1 MLKEEIKKLN
11 NIDLVGQLISHAH
24 TFGDFVQETKD
35 FSDEII
41 CRLENFVIASEQR
54 SDLVN
59 GAVADFVNKYG
70 LDCPYCGDNSGQ
82 IIHGYSGDSL
92 ADLEMCE
99 FCYTTPNSKF
109 NLRNDLEELLKKAT
123 ASL

>member
-1 MLKEEIKKLN
+1 MDETVKKFAKVIHVMSKTILLGEVETLLEEFKEKIIKESVPLGC
-11 NIDLVGQLISHAH
+11 V
-24 TFGDFVQETKD
+24 
-35 FSDEII
+35 
-41 CRLENFVIASEQR
+41 VIASEQPKG
-54 SDLVN
+54 DLAN
-59 GAVADFVNKYG
+59 GAVADFVNKCG

>member
-1 MLKEEIKKLN
+1 MRLFVGLK
-11 NIDLVGQLISHAH
+11 
-24 TFGDFVQETKD
+24 
-35 FSDEII
+35 
-41 CRLENFVIASEQR
+41 NFVIASEQR

-70 LDCPYCGDNSGQ
+70 LDCLIVVIIVGQ

-123 ASL
+123 AIAITEWISPDYGSQIFNN